1 VPSYLEKGTVSKGL
15 VFTAMKWLVCGNH
28 PADKTGFTLRTMD
41 EKGLH
46 GLLTTTGFIFRC
58 KFGLSFSFQMIL
70 VHSLMVPPNMPD
82 QHASAVIF

>member
-15 VFTAMKWLVCGNH
+15 VFTAMKWLVRGNY
-28 PADKTGFTLRTMD
+28 PVDKTGYKLRTMD

-46 GLLTTTGFIFRC
+46 QLLTTTCFIFRC

-70 VHSLMVPPNMPD
+70 EDLLMVPPNMLD
-82 QHASAVIF
+82 QHASAVVL